1 MSYRKFG
8 YARVS
13 SQEQN
18 LERQLTQLKKYVSE
32 DNIIVDKASG
42 KDFERNGYIAL
53 KGPLGLRSGD
63 VLYVTSLDRLSR
75 NKKQIKEEMEWFK
88 QKGIRLI
95 ILDLP
100 TSMISVPEG
109 QEWILDMITN
119 VLIEVLASIAEQE
132 RLTIRKRQR
141 EGIDAAKK
149 KGKHLGRPRVG
160 RPFEFAEIYKKW
172 KSGQITAKEAM
183 SKLHLSSS
191 TFYRMVSVYEKEE

>member
-18 LERQLTQLKKYVSE
+18 LERQLTQLKKYVPE

-88 QKGIRLI
+88 QK
-95 ILDLP
+95 
-100 TSMISVPEG
+100 
-109 QEWILDMITN
+109 
-119 VLIEVLASIAEQE
+119 
-132 RLTIRKRQR
+132 
-141 EGIDAAKK
+141 
-149 KGKHLGRPRVG
+149 
-160 RPFEFAEIYKKW
+160 
-172 KSGQITAKEAM
+172 
-183 SKLHLSSS
+183 
-191 TFYRMVSVYEKEE
+191 